1 MWPTAALPRSTA
13 FAREAID
20 SSAAL
25 SWLWDSGQV
34 TVCLSPH
41 VGNATCLIG
50 MWWGLRTIPAE
61 LSERRLAHGKHLGNT
76 QGLMWGL
83 VSEKDVILQSR
94 SHPISILSG
103 RPSLPLHRPQGLGGC
118 VVTSTPGRTEKQVRH
133 IGTWGVHGDV
143 NPGPD

>member
-1 MWPTAALPRSTA
+1 MQWAMWPTAALPRSTA

-25 SWLWDSGQV
+25 CWLRDPGQV

-50 MWWGLRTIPAE
+50 MWWGLRTVPAE

-76 QGLMWGL
+76 QGLTWGL
-83 VSEKDVILQSR
+83 VSEKDVIPQFQEPPNLDSLWTAQ
-94 SHPISILSG
+94 
-103 RPSLPLHRPQGLGGC
+103 PSP
-118 VVTSTPGRTEKQVRH
+118 TPP
-133 IGTWGVHGDV
+133 IGTWGVRGDV